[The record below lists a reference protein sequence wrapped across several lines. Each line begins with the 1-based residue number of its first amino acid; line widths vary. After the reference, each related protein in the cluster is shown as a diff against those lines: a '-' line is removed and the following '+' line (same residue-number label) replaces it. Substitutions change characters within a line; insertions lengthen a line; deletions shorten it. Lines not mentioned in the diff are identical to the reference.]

1 LAPQP
6 NRLPVGAEIIAMKAG
21 ARNGQTADFALPLFG
36 RGGNQAWTD
45 EALKT
50 AHTWMNERPIVER

>member
-1 LAPQP
+1 
-6 NRLPVGAEIIAMKAG
+6 MKAG